1 MAVLEVKVVNRLEL
15 RIFDQDRRA
24 FDEDSQTGFCSDA
37 PLTLEQS
44 VEYAPAPSTST
55 GKCLFP
61 AYLRRHRAGA
71 FGLAAALTFSLVA
84 QESHTAAEESSS
96 GSDTQEH
103 SDTDLLRQRWRKTHV
118 TVALDD
124 SLRVLGPDSERL
136 IKGSFATWEDTGAGL
151 PQIEFTETSGAA
163 ASLKPDGQSTVL
175 VAPIEF
181 EGHESDLAITI
192 GFSNPNTGE
201 VTEAD
206 IVINS
211 KHVFSSVHRSE
222 AVQSGQLTASG
233 TSPEEQESCTGSL
246 DASACGASYDL
257 ANVLTHEVGH
267 FFGLGE
273 NYNEPRSTMF
283 SCTSACEIHKRDL
296 EPADVDSMI
305 ILYIEQPTQAAVGCS
320 GVQISSSPIP
330 TRFGTWAGWFMLL
343 GLGLWRRFRT
353 PSSVQG

>member
-1 MAVLEVKVVNRLEL
+1 MAVLEIKVVKRLEL
-15 RIFDQDRRA
+15 RTFEKDQRA

-37 PLTLEQS
+37 PLILDQPD
-44 VEYAPAPSTST
+44 EYASAPSSPT
-55 GKCLFP
+55 GKRLLHTH
-61 AYLRRHRAGA
+61 LRRHRVSA
-71 FGLAAALTFSLVA
+71 FGLAAALTFSLIA
-84 QESHTAAEESSS
+84 QESHTAADERSSAS
-96 GSDTQEH
+96 NTQEH
-103 SDTDLLRQRWRKTHV
+103 SDADLLRQRWRQMNV

-124 SLRVLGPDSERL
+124 SLRVLGPDVEKI
-136 IKGSFATWEDTGAGL
+136 IKSSFITWEDTGAGL
-151 PQIEFTETSGAA
+151 PQIEFVETSGAA

-206 IVINS
+206 IVVNS
-211 KHVFSSVHRSE
+211 KHVFSSVQRSE

-233 TSPEEQESCTGSL
+233 TSPEDQESCRGNL
-246 DASACGASYDL
+246 DASACASSYDL

-273 NYNEPRSTMF
+273 NYEEPRSTMF

-320 GVQISSSPIP
+320 GVQIASSPIP
-330 TRFGTWAGWFMLL
+330 TRFGAWAGWFMLL

-353 PSSVQG
+353 PSSARE